1 MTTRA
6 AMADALALSP
16 AQSTKT
22 YVIESHVDDP
32 VGCLSELASGNVEQL
47 ADAYLFRVRTRLGL
61 FWVDQLDERFWRF
74 HTDMGQADAY
84 PMLRDWV
91 GSSRDLDWMW
101 LPSEHLRHMW
111 PGAMARRVRTDFRS
125 GRLVGPEAAAQD
137 LRAQLHGSNA
147 EEFFEAISQLPQYRS
162 AVSFEAVE
170 TEISDAAFGGSVRE
184 AVNKMGRFVAAG
196 DSLELHLQFVSTVVD
211 RYRRMVELCESKA
224 VHWRGSP
231 DTTSGGTVI
240 GGPVVIEF
248 SRDIDDVGVFA
259 DELTSSREPFR
270 LWGVASVRRNVAE
283 VEAVDLHVGRT
294 LQLDIGRR
302 WMRVYLQDGSCGN
315 TVARLITNLQHQFDG
330 ALTLKDPD
338 LAAATSRPTAVGA

>member
-1 MTTRA
+1 MG
-6 AMADALALSP
+6 DALALDH
-16 AQSTKT
+16 ARSTKT
-22 YVIESHVDDP
+22 YVIESHADDP
-32 VGCLSELASGNVEQL
+32 VGCLSELASGNVEQM
-47 ADAYLFRVRTRLGL
+47 ADAYLFRVRTTSGA

-91 GSSRDLDWMW
+91 GSRRDFDWMW
-101 LPSEHLRHMW
+101 LPTEHLSRMW
-111 PGAMARRVRTDFRS
+111 PGATARRVRNDFRS
-125 GRLVGPEAAAQD
+125 GRLGGPETAAQD

-147 EEFFEAISQLPQYRS
+147 EEFFEAISKLPQYRS

-184 AVNKMGRFVAAG
+184 AVNRMGRFAAAG

-211 RYRRMVELCESKA
+211 RYRRLVELCESKA
-224 VHWRGSP
+224 VNWHGSP
-231 DTTSGGTVI
+231 DATGGGTVA
-240 GGPVVIEF
+240 GGPIVIEF
-248 SRDIDDVGVFA
+248 RRDIDDVGAFA

-270 LWGVASVRRNVAE
+270 LWGIANVRRNVAE
-283 VEAVDLHVGRT
+283 VEAVDLHVGRA

-302 WMRVYLQDGSCGN
+302 WMRVYLRDGSCGN
-315 TVARLITNLQHQFDG
+315 TVARLISNLQHRFDG

-338 LAAATSRPTAVGA
+338 LAAATSRPTAVRA